1 MFICYEVC
9 IIAFYIIINHSSM
22 KKLLLLGIIS
32 ISFICLTALNH
43 NNDNTIGTGQQ
54 PQVSIDPKGIV
65 RVVFGS
71 ADQIFCATSSNH
83 GLTFNKPVLI
93 AKTPEMHLGMA
104 RGPQLTSSN
113 NFSLVT
119 AMDKAGNI
127 HCYILNHISNKWR
140 SMGVVNDQRGSAP
153 EGLMSIAADDNDHFY
168 AAWLDTRTG
177 KHNQIYFSSLT
188 MPQENWSKNIMA
200 YQSPDQ
206 HVCECC
212 KPSISVKG
220 SSVAIMFRNWLNGS
234 RDLYVTRSSDKGLTF
249 AAAQKMGLETW
260 KLNGCP
266 MDGGGV
272 KIGPNNVVQ
281 TVWQRKGNIYF
292 ATPGNPEVY
301 IAKGRNCSIAGSGLK
316 TLITYQSSDT
326 LNVIS
331 FPQKMQ
337 RTIGIGSYLKAASL
351 NPTASIYV
359 WEQDKQIKYR
369 RM

>member
-1 MFICYEVC
+1 
-9 IIAFYIIINHSSM
+9 M
-22 KKLLLLGIIS
+22 KKLLYLGLLC
-32 ISFICLTALNH
+32 ISFICLTALNFKDIH
-43 NNDNTIGTGQQ
+43 TIGTGQQ
-54 PQVSIDPKGIV
+54 PQISIDTKGIV

-71 ADQIFCATSSNH
+71 ADQAFCATSTNH
-83 GLTFNKPVLI
+83 GVTFGKPAFV
-93 AKTPEMHLGMA
+93 AKIPEMHLGMA
-104 RGPQLTSSN
+104 RGPQLTSSK

-127 HCYILNHISNKWR
+127 HCYILNHISNKWK
-140 SMGVVNDQRGSAP
+140 SIGVVNDQPGSAP

-188 MPQENWSKNIMA
+188 ISQEKWSKNIMA

-212 KPSISVKG
+212 KPSVAVNG

-234 RDLYVTRSSDKGLTF
+234 RDLYVTRSSNQGRTF
-249 AAAQKMGLETW
+249 AAAQKMGLDTW

-266 MDGGGV
+266 MDGGGLR
-272 KIGPNNVVQ
+272 ISPNNVVQ

-292 ATPGNPEVY
+292 ATPGDPEVY
-301 IAKGRNCSIAGSGLK
+301 IGKGRNCSIAGSGLK
-316 TLITYQSSDT
+316 TLITYQNSDT

-331 FPQKMQ
+331 FPKKTPQ
-337 RTIGIGSYLKAASL
+337 TIGKGSYLKAAPL
-351 NPTASIYV
+351 NATASIYV